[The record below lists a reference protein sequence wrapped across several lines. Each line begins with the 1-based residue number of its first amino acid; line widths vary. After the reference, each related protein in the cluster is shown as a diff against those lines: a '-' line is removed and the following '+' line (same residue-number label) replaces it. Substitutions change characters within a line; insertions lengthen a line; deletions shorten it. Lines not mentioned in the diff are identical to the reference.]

1 MLIYSSS
8 DIPLRVLKKM
18 MKVTQNHK
26 DEVSARYQYEVRKV
40 VYNDELSARQR
51 IHHIRGL
58 TKYVPTD
65 YLAGMTDKIVDLALK
80 CGPNT
85 SAGVLLEV
93 RFNFQDKSDE
103 FIGNVT
109 HELTASPPGPE
120 MHWRRGRSRPTG

>member
-1 MLIYSSS
+1 MNGKNDIYVTIYSSL

-26 DEVSARYQYEVRKV
+26 DEVSTRYQYEVRKV

-58 TKYVPTD
+58 TNYVPSD
-65 YLAGMTDKIVDLALK
+65 YLAGMTNKIVDLALK

-93 RFNFQDKSDE
+93 RFHFQVME
-103 FIGNVT
+103 
-109 HELTASPPGPE
+109 
-120 MHWRRGRSRPTG
+120 

>member
-1 MLIYSSS
+1 MNGKNNVYVTIYSSL

-58 TKYVPTD
+58 TNYVPSD
-65 YLAGMTDKIVDLALK
+65 YLAGMTNKIVDLALK

-93 RFNFQDKSDE
+93 RFHFQVME
-103 FIGNVT
+103 
-109 HELTASPPGPE
+109 
-120 MHWRRGRSRPTG
+120 

>member
-1 MLIYSSS
+1 
-8 DIPLRVLKKM
+8 M

-93 RFNFQDKSDE
+93 RFNFQVME
-103 FIGNVT
+103 
-109 HELTASPPGPE
+109 
-120 MHWRRGRSRPTG
+120 